1 MNKIFLTGNTTKD
14 PESGTTS
21 SGVPYCKFTIAVN
34 RKFEKDKTDF
44 INIVTWRGIA
54 ETCAKYVKKGRKLGV
69 VGSLQIDSYE
79 SKDGTKRNVVQVV
92 ADEVEFLS
100 SGASENTQDK
110 PQERKS
116 GKKSSVLP
124 ADEVP
129 DPNDLP
135 F

>member
-1 MNKIFLTGNTTKD
+1 MNKIFLIGNTTKD

-54 ETCAKYVKKGRKLGV
+54 ETCSKYVKKGRKLGV

-79 SKDGTKRNVVQVV
+79 KDGSKRTVVQVV

-100 SGASENTQDK
+100 SGAGENTQDK

-116 GKKSSVLP
+116 SKKSSVLP

-129 DPNDLP
+129 DPGDLP

>member
-1 MNKIFLTGNTTKD
+1 MNKIFLIGNTTKD
-14 PESGTTS
+14 PESGTTLN
-21 SGVPYCKFTIAVN
+21 GVPYCKFTIAVN

-79 SKDGTKRNVVQVV
+79 KDGTKRNVVQVV

>member
-1 MNKIFLTGNTTKD
+1 MNKIFLIGNTTKD

-54 ETCAKYVKKGRKLGV
+54 ETCSKYVKKGRKLGV

-79 SKDGTKRNVVQVV
+79 KDGSKRTVVQVV

-100 SGASENTQDK
+100 SGAGENTQDK

-116 GKKSSVLP
+116 SKKLSVLP

-129 DPNDLP
+129 DPGDLP

>member
-1 MNKIFLTGNTTKD
+1 MNKIFLIGNTTKD

-54 ETCAKYVKKGRKLGV
+54 ETCSKYVKKGRKLGV

-79 SKDGTKRNVVQVV
+79 KDGSKRTVVQVV

-100 SGASENTQDK
+100 SGASESPQDK

>member
-54 ETCAKYVKKGRKLGV
+54 ETCSKYVKKGRKLGV
-69 VGSLQIDSYE
+69 IGSLQIDSYE
-79 SKDGTKRNVVQVV
+79 KDGSKRTVVQVV

>member
-1 MNKIFLTGNTTKD
+1 MNKIFLIGNTTKD

-54 ETCAKYVKKGRKLGV
+54 ETCSKYVKKGRKLGV

-79 SKDGTKRNVVQVV
+79 KDGTKRNVVQVV

-100 SGASENTQDK
+100 SGVSENTQDK

-116 GKKSSVLP
+116 SKKSSVLP
-124 ADEVP
+124 ADKIP
-129 DPNDLP
+129 DPEQLP

>member
-1 MNKIFLTGNTTKD
+1 MNKIFLIGNTTKD

-54 ETCAKYVKKGRKLGV
+54 ETCSKYVKKGRKLGV

-79 SKDGTKRNVVQVV
+79 KDGSKRTVVQVV

-100 SGASENTQDK
+100 SGASESTQDK

>member
-1 MNKIFLTGNTTKD
+1 MNKIFLIGNTTKD

-54 ETCAKYVKKGRKLGV
+54 ETCSQYVKKGRKLGV

-79 SKDGTKRNVVQVV
+79 KDGSKRTVVQVV

-100 SGASENTQDK
+100 SGAGENTQDK

-116 GKKSSVLP
+116 GKKLSVLP

-129 DPNDLP
+129 DPGDLP

>member
-1 MNKIFLTGNTTKD
+1 MNKIFLIGNTTKD

-44 INIVTWRGIA
+44 INIVTWRGIG
-54 ETCAKYVKKGRKLGV
+54 ETCSKYVKKGRKLGV

-79 SKDGTKRNVVQVV
+79 KDGSKRTVVQVV

-100 SGASENTQDK
+100 SGVSENTQDK

>member
-1 MNKIFLTGNTTKD
+1 MNKIFLIGNTTKD

-69 VGSLQIDSYE
+69 IGSLQIDSYE
-79 SKDGTKRNVVQVV
+79 KDGSKRTVVQVV

-124 ADEVP
+124 VDKIP
-129 DPNDLP
+129 DPEQLP

>member
-1 MNKIFLTGNTTKD
+1 MNKIFLIGNTTKD

-54 ETCAKYVKKGRKLGV
+54 ETCSKYVKKGRKLGV

-79 SKDGTKRNVVQVV
+79 KDGSKRTVVQVV

-100 SGASENTQDK
+100 SGASESTQDK

-129 DPNDLP
+129 DPKDLP

>member
-1 MNKIFLTGNTTKD
+1 MNKIFLIGNTTKD

-54 ETCAKYVKKGRKLGV
+54 ETCSKYVKKGRKLGV

-79 SKDGTKRNVVQVV
+79 KDGSKRTVVQVV

-100 SGASENTQDK
+100 SGAGENTQDK

>member
-1 MNKIFLTGNTTKD
+1 MNKIFLIGNTTKD

-44 INIVTWRGIA
+44 INIITWRGIA
-54 ETCAKYVKKGRKLGV
+54 ETCSKYVKKGRKLGV

-79 SKDGTKRNVVQVV
+79 KDGSKRTVVQVV

-100 SGASENTQDK
+100 SGAGENTQDK

-116 GKKSSVLP
+116 GKKLSVLP

>member
-1 MNKIFLTGNTTKD
+1 MNKIFLIGNTTKD

-54 ETCAKYVKKGRKLGV
+54 ETCSKYVKKGRKLGV

-79 SKDGTKRNVVQVV
+79 KDGSKRTVVQVV